1 MIVEFD
7 VSFEKS
13 IFKLK
18 DRLVAKK
25 VLQLIENFEHART
38 ISEIPN
44 IKKLK
49 GFAAYYRVRV
59 GDYRIGLEKTDE
71 RTIRLIIICHLKD
84 IYRLFT

>member
-49 GFAAYYRVRV
+49 GFTAYYRVRV

-71 RTIRLIIICHLKD
+71 RTIRLIIICHRKD
-84 IYRLFT
+84 IYRLFP